1 MSRLKALSLFSLL
14 LSLSAVTVL
23 GQSNGEVRLAVNGL
37 ATGSYTSGR
46 VQVYYKGQW
55 SNICN
60 TGFGSYEANVICHQL
75 GYDSADNHSFASV
88 DSYGID
94 DHPTLLA
101 NVSCANNNLHI
112 FQCSYEETFNCDDLN
127 DVSVA
132 CSSTPVWTDPH
143 QEHLRIIPSRYP
155 SMGRLEIYLSGDW
168 DTLCDNGF
176 GEGEANTA
184 CRQLG
189 YTYALDYNHI
199 SDMEGTGG
207 RTTQYTCCSSS
218 TDCIESCYCQDD
230 DDTVDTTKRRKRIDL
245 ICTHDDD
252 VTIECDFDEK
262 EKEDAGTRDEC
273 DFTARDR
280 VVAIVAG
287 TIAGII
293 GLIIAVG
300 IGIFVV
306 KTFCLS

>member
-1 MSRLKALSLFSLL
+1 MSRLKALPLFSLL

-75 GYDSADNHSFASV
+75 GYDSADNHSFAAV

-112 FQCSYEETFNCDDLN
+112 FQCSYEETFSCDDRN

-189 YTYALDYNHI
+189 YTYALKYNHI
-199 SDMEGTGG
+199 SDMEGVHG

-218 TDCIESCYCQDD
+218 TDCIDSCYCNDD
-230 DDTVDTTKRRKRIDL
+230 GAKRRKRIDI
-245 ICTHDDD
+245 ICSHDDD

-273 DFTARDR
+273 DFTHLDK
-280 VVAIVAG
+280 IIG
-287 TIAGII
+287 TIIGPIFGAIAFIVII
-293 GLIIAVG
+293 FLLLL
-300 IGIFVV
+300 FLRHRM
-306 KTFCLS
+306 KNE